1 MTRTFI
7 DKETGEEFETC
18 ALVHENVL
26 LNGIQMIQPKPKKPE
41 PKIESGDWVGYLQPK
56 LKSLDVDVVF
66 IVRDG
71 KEKNFDL
78 VYVLEIRKANKEHW
92 KKIDGEWV
100 KL

>member
-18 ALVHENVL
+18 ALVQGNVL
-26 LNGIQMIQPKPKKPE
+26 LNGIQIIQPKPKKPE
-41 PKIESGDWVGYLQPK
+41 PKMEVGDWVGYVRFVGDLEIE
-56 LKSLDVDVVF
+56 SVF
-66 IVRDG
+66 FVRRG
-71 KEKNFDL
+71 KEQNFSDL
-78 VYVLEIRKANKEHW
+78 FYVQEVRKANGEVW